1 MILSNVAPS
10 GVIAPKRTSLV
21 ERQLVPLE
29 FSDRQRRAIDGK
41 RWCDDVDARSVRQA
55 RVAYRARLIHA
66 AADLADD
73 ALADGEQLCIVPKAD
88 IGLDR
93 LAADF
98 DEGLARAVDHD
109 IGDVVACEKRLQR
122 PVAQNVIADV
132 FEQFFLL
139 GNRHGEV
146 LDRDDIVDDITNFLA
161 RAFRVELGEPARDR
175 SYR

>member
-1 MILSNVAPS
+1 MTLTRDPS
-10 GVIAPKRTSLV
+10 G
-21 ERQLVPLE
+21 
-29 FSDRQRRAIDGK
+29 RRASHIGLE
-41 RWCDDVDARSVRQA
+41 
-55 RVAYRARLIHA
+55 LIHA

-161 RAFRVELGEPARDR
+161 RAFRVELGELREIDRIDKGGKYLALGIIVVFRAGAFSLRGRWARGGLTRDG
-175 SYR
+175 